1 MAPIRLAWFGVGN
14 MGMALLRTAIQ
25 AGVLSPAM
33 TLVVEL
39 DEARRADATAMGCA
53 VTADPLLARGHAAL
67 MFAVKPQS
75 FASLAAA
82 LGPLTEPALVLS
94 IMAGLSSSTIQ
105 AALGRAARVVRLMP
119 NTPCLIGQGMTGIA
133 PGEGAAP
140 EDLLLAQRI
149 ADAAGR
155 SIVIDESLMH
165 AVTAISGSGPAYL
178 FLVAE
183 AMQAAA
189 VSLGIPAEHAA
200 EMVQQ
205 TLVGSSLL
213 LQQSGRSP
221 QELRSAVTSKGG
233 TTEAAIRRLQ
243 EGNFESL
250 FIQAL
255 TAARDRGRELDRP

>member
-1 MAPIRLAWFGVGN
+1 MAPIRLAWIGAGN

-25 AGVLSPAM
+25 AQVLDAPS
-33 TLVVEL
+33 TLVIEL
-39 DEARRADATAMGCA
+39 DEARRAEAAAMGCA
-53 VTADPLLARGHAAL
+53 VTTDPAAARGFDAL
-67 MFAVKPQS
+67 MLAVKPQS
-75 FASLAAA
+75 FPSLAAA
-82 LGPLTEPALVLS
+82 LGSLAEPTLVLS
-94 IMAGLSSSTIQ
+94 IMAGLSSSTIH
-105 AALGRAARVVRLMP
+105 AALGRVARVVRLMP
-119 NTPCLIGQGMTGIA
+119 NTPCLIGQGMTGVA

-140 EDLLLAQRI
+140 EDLHLAQRI

-155 SIVIDESLMH
+155 SVIVDESLMH
-165 AVTAISGSGPAYL
+165 AVTAVSGSGPAYL

-189 VSLGIPAEHAA
+189 VSLGIPANHAA

-221 QELRSAVTSKGG
+221 QDLRSAVTSKGG

-243 EGNFESL
+243 ESDFESL
-250 FIQAL
+250 IMQAL